1 MWEKQY
7 SASLFFIECMWISTD
22 FFMKCARKMFTL
34 HTTLHHHWYRVQMC
48 FTGEIKNICDV
59 CIFLYRDNSAI
70 KSKPTS
76 IWSLSKWLNIW
87 FGMIVLC
94 ETAERKCDKS
104 ICVRMHAQ
112 LSESQ
117 HIAAN
122 WEIEKHS
129 PFVSVEQIS
138 F

>member
-1 MWEKQY
+1 MGETVFGIVILHWMHVNFDWFLHEMCSKDVHT
-7 SASLFFIECMWISTD
+7 SHDLIPSLISCTD
-22 FFMKCARKMFTL
+22 VF
-34 HTTLHHHWYRVQMC
+34 YRRDK
-48 FTGEIKNICDV
+48 KNICDV
-59 CIFLYRDNSAI
+59 CIFLYRDNSTI
-70 KSKPTS
+70 KNKPTS

-112 LSESQ
+112 LSKSQ

-122 WEIEKHS
+122 WEIENTRHL
-129 PFVSVEQIS
+129 FR
-138 F
+138 